1 MEDTNLIMVMY
12 VIWWWGGSEV
22 YQKIKIVIEIKCWV
36 PMNFSKVDLN
46 IQTDLLMR
54 QKNVLIDKS
63 MSSVMY
69 LATRKG

>member
-12 VIWWWGGSEV
+12 VIWCWGGSEV

-36 PMNFSKVDLN
+36 LMNFSKIDLN

-54 QKNVLIDKS
+54 QKNVLIDKA

>member
-1 MEDTNLIMVMY
+1 
-12 VIWWWGGSEV
+12 
-22 YQKIKIVIEIKCWV
+22 
-36 PMNFSKVDLN
+36 MNFSKVDLN